1 MLPFIKTFFVYIG
14 AIGMVLGAL
23 LFLEN
28 TGPDPALNPPIKNML
43 VSTGTIP
50 VIAPPPATQGT
61 ATSTAPENQILSDIP
76 NHAVLSSKTPNT
88 AETGLIVAQSP
99 PTTVESDVLDNTIM
113 RIQNP
118 YTSPPFPFETVNENA
133 RAALVN
139 IFCTTNA
146 TGIHPITASGV
157 IIDPRGIILTNAH
170 VAQYVLLSQSSRVNL
185 KCIIR
190 QGAPARSLW
199 EAEVLYIPPV
209 WIEKH
214 AKDILEKRST
224 GTGEHDYALLR
235 IANTIDGSPTPVSFP
250 YLSPDT
256 REGIG
261 FIDDPMLAASYPA
274 EFISGDTAYYS
285 LYPISS
291 ITFIK
296 EFLTFDKG
304 TVDVISIGGVAGAQ
318 GGSSGGAVVNAWS
331 RLVGIIST
339 TSEGATTAERD
350 LRALTLSY
358 IDKDIKTQSG
368 FPLSEFQNGNIESLI
383 DDFNSREAPA
393 LIQLLLNELP

>member
-1 MLPFIKTFFVYIG
+1 MHPFIKTLLVYIS
-14 AIGMVLGAL
+14 AIGIILGAL
-23 LFLEN
+23 LFLES
-28 TGPDPALNPPIKNML
+28 TGPTPTLNPPVKNTL
-43 VSTGTIP
+43 ASTST
-50 VIAPPPATQGT
+50 VQEIALPQATQET
-61 ATSTAPENQILSDIP
+61 ATSTPFANQVLPDTP
-76 NHAVLSSKTPNT
+76 NLAVLPSKTLNT
-88 AETGLIVAQSP
+88 VETSIAVTQSP
-99 PTTVESDVLDNTIM
+99 SITVESGVVDNTIT

-118 YTSPPFPFETVNENA
+118 YPFPPTSFEIVNENA

-146 TGIHPITASGV
+146 IGIHSITASGV
-157 IIDPRGIILTNAH
+157 IIDSRGIILTNAH
-170 VAQYVLLSQSSRVNL
+170 VAQYVLLSQSARVNL
-185 KCIIR
+185 KCVIR
-190 QGAPARSLW
+190 QGAPARDLW

-209 WIEKH
+209 WVEEH
-214 AKDILEKRST
+214 AKDISEKHSI
-224 GTGEHDYALLR
+224 GTGEHDYALLH

-383 DDFNSREAPA
+383 GDFNSREAPA